1 MIIIKIYTKI
11 EISNS
16 SDSEEFGK
24 IFSDFDKKLTQTFG
38 EKSIGGYHL
47 TNTAY
52 KELSENEDFL
62 KLRKQLTKGT
72 FKEAYPSAIE
82 LYTVD
87 YSIYKLMNIKIVD
100 GRNLNKD
107 DFTNK
112 EKNEI
117 PIIVSNIYSNII
129 KLNNIYI
136 DNFEKR
142 KYKVVGFFDNK
153 LFWLDNNDN
162 PIKSKLISLSDKI
175 ITPYFIYDDNGLDSV
190 IKS

>member
-62 KLRKQLTKGT
+62 KKLVIGEISVLVIC
-72 FKEAYPSAIE
+72 AYTIIALILFLQQNKSGDFSNMFDFHTLSYVAIF
-82 LYTVD
+82 LFLFTAVT
-87 YSIYKLMNIKIVD
+87 SI
-100 GRNLNKD
+100 
-107 DFTNK
+107 
-112 EKNEI
+112 I
-117 PIIVSNIYSNII
+117 PMIRI
-129 KLNNIYI
+129 
-136 DNFEKR
+136 
-142 KYKVVGFFDNK
+142 
-153 LFWLDNNDN
+153 
-162 PIKSKLISLSDKI
+162 SKLSPKDLL
-175 ITPYFIYDDNGLDSV
+175 GGRE
-190 IKS
+190 

>member
-1 MIIIKIYTKI
+1 
-11 EISNS
+11 
-16 SDSEEFGK
+16 
-24 IFSDFDKKLTQTFG
+24 
-38 EKSIGGYHL
+38 
-47 TNTAY
+47 
-52 KELSENEDFL
+52 
-62 KLRKQLTKGT
+62 
-72 FKEAYPSAIE
+72 
-82 LYTVD
+82 
-87 YSIYKLMNIKIVD
+87 MNIKIVD

-136 DNFEKR
+136 DKFEKR